1 MLIERSIHIKA
12 LPRFPDDIIHSIIQQ
27 LDCESE
33 DEYKADLRSFALVAR
48 GQWRRSAQ
56 QLIHRVVE
64 VNRPTYK
71 RILPFYVSAAAG
83 AEKQATPFDGQVWT
97 FPRILLIDW
106 HGPRGFL
113 SWLQV
118 PEFLAFLELCAK
130 QLTRVHCELLPFTHP
145 ADAIQFISRFSSLR
159 VLRIGSTQLTS
170 SRTCECPVPFSLQQV
185 SILHSNYHCTVA
197 SGCLPK
203 TILAWLRT
211 AQESGICLS
220 LEYAYH
226 YIRPSA
232 SRLRCN
238 VLELAASNLR
248 TLSLSP
254 EGLTRSAEQVRDH
267 SAAASELT
275 TLISHTSPFHFK
287 GDYSKFHY
295 VFPDLSPC
303 TNIETLTFRLLA
315 LTVPNY
321 AASALSSITSKALT
335 SIVLEVDV
343 EGIIIDEAN
352 PELPGLAGLAKLL
365 SSKDQFPALRSVKA
379 MFCIVYLF
387 NGPPFQR
394 GLFTALVE
402 QEFGALVKNR
412 EEIAIQLEYDPPK

>member
-1 MLIERSIHIKA
+1 MSLLRENSNVVDSAAPA

-130 QLTRVHCELLPFTHP
+130 QLTRVHCELLPFAHP

-197 SGCLPK
+197 FGCLPN

-238 VLELAASNLR
+238 VLELAAFNLR

-254 EGLTRSAEQVRDH
+254 EGLTRSAEQ
-267 SAAASELT
+267 
-275 TLISHTSPFHFK
+275 